1 MTFTHSNKDYQDSY
15 TRKKES
21 SEKRSIEMTI
31 TKEEYIALLKSR
43 PTLVCGYTNQPFVM
57 NKGTQDKM
65 YPEMDRIDPNKG
77 YIRGNIIFCARKVHK
92 LKTDYIENE
101 KSRKGIG
108 HGNICMLRS
117 IEKVLSMKSSLDKR
131 LQPYEDIFNK
141 VQERKQEVEQKVVK
155 AEQKVIK
162 QTEEEKQAKITQ
174 KFKEQ
179 QHFAK
184 YYHQKAEEFSKLGVV
199 MQISIKEM
207 RDILRITKDAITKE
221 PFENIW
227 DKHLWV
233 VDKTKPIT
241 RGNCKIVKL
250 STQESLD
257 HLSKGGSM
265 VLKTAMKN
273 LNKIL

>member
-1 MTFTHSNKDYQDSY
+1 MTKILTEESIKHAY
-15 TRKKES
+15 TRKATSCQSRLIDFSLSYEYYRALMKA
-21 SEKRSIEMTI
+21 RSTMVCFYSQKPFDMRKTGGDNYPSLERINNSKPYSVDNTV
-31 TKEEYIALLKSR
+31 LCSVRCNRLKA
-43 PTLVCGYTNQPFVM
+43 
-57 NKGTQDKM
+57 K
-65 YPEMDRIDPNKG
+65 
-77 YIRGNIIFCARKVHK
+77 
-92 LKTDYIENE
+92 YIEN
-101 KSRKGIG
+101 G
-108 HGNICMLRS
+108 H
-117 IEKVLSMKSSLDKR
+117 SMKGLSDSDIGMIQRIRKMDESNLPKEEGMKIYQEIFDKV
-131 LQPYEDIFNK
+131 E
-141 VQERKQEVEQKVVK
+141 ERKQEIEQKVKK

-162 QTEEEKQAKITQ
+162 QTEEEKQAKIAQ

-221 PFENIW
+221 PFNDIW

-257 HLSKGGSM
+257 HLAKGGSM

>member
-1 MTFTHSNKDYQDSY
+1 MNTLLDKDYEHAY
-15 TRKKES
+15 NRKKENS
-21 SEKRSIEMTI
+21 LSRGVGFHL
-31 TKEEYIALLKSR
+31 TKEEYIAIMKNREVL
-43 PTLVCGYTNQPFVM
+43 TCGYTQRKLVTHRGFDH
-57 NKGTQDKM
+57 QD
-65 YPEMDRIDPNKG
+65 YPEMDRIDPDKPYSKN
-77 YIRGNIIFCARKVHK
+77 NILFCCSYVHK
-92 LKTDYIENE
+92 LKTNYVELG
-101 KSRKGIG
+101 KSRKGLSHKDLCI
-108 HGNICMLRS
+108 LRS
-117 IEKVLSMKSSLDKR
+117 IDKVLNQPDILGER
-131 LQPYEDIFNK
+131 LKPYEVIYDR
-141 VQERKQEVEQKVVK
+141 VAQRKQEVEQKVKK

-162 QTEEEKQAKITQ
+162 QTEEEKQAKIAQ

-221 PFENIW
+221 PFNDIW

-233 VDKTKPIT
+233 VDKTRPVA
-241 RGNCKIVKL
+241 RGNILVCKL
-250 STQESLD
+250 NTQEALD
-257 HLSKGGSM
+257 HLSKGDSM

>member
-1 MTFTHSNKDYQDSY
+1 MTKILTEESIKHAFN
-15 TRKKES
+15 RKKDSCTKRLIDFSLSYDYYRALMKARSTMVCFYSQKPFDIRKTGGDNYPSLERIS
-21 SEKRSIEMTI
+21 SSDGYSPQNTVLCSVRCNR
-31 TKEEYIALLKSR
+31 LKA
-43 PTLVCGYTNQPFVM
+43 
-57 NKGTQDKM
+57 K
-65 YPEMDRIDPNKG
+65 
-77 YIRGNIIFCARKVHK
+77 
-92 LKTDYIENE
+92 YIENE
-101 KSRKGIG
+101 
-108 HGNICMLRS
+108 H
-117 IEKVLSMKSSLDKR
+117 SMKGLSDSDIGMIQRIRKMDESNLPKEEGMKIYQEIFDKV
-131 LQPYEDIFNK
+131 E
-141 VQERKQEVEQKVVK
+141 ERKQEVEQKVVK
-155 AEQKVIK
+155 EEQKVIK
-162 QTEEEKQAKITQ
+162 QTEEEKQAKIAQ

-221 PFENIW
+221 PFNDIW

-241 RGNCKIVKL
+241 RLNVKVCKKNVVD
-250 STQESLD
+250 SLD
-257 HLSKGGSM
+257 YLAKGDNI

>member
-21 SEKRSIEMTI
+21 SEKRGIEITI

-57 NKGTQDKM
+57 NKGSQDKM

-141 VQERKQEVEQKVVK
+141 VQERKQEVEQKAIK

-162 QTEEEKQAKITQ
+162 QTEEEKQDKIAQ
-174 KFKEQ
+174 KFKKQ
-179 QHFAK
+179 QEFAK
-184 YYHQKAEEFSKLGVV
+184 YYFEMSKEFEGVGQI
-199 MQISIKEM
+199 MQITTREM
-207 RDILRITKDAITKE
+207 RDILRITKDSVTGK
-221 PFENIW
+221 PFKTIW
-227 DKHLWV
+227 DRYLWV
-233 VDKTKPIT
+233 VDKSKPIT
-241 RGNCKIVKL
+241 KDNIKVMYHSTAMALDKI
-250 STQESLD
+250 SEGD
-257 HLSKGGSM
+257 NM
-265 VLKTAMKN
+265 ILKTAIKN

>member
-1 MTFTHSNKDYQDSY
+1 MTKILTEESIKHAY

-21 SEKRSIEMTI
+21 CAKRLIDFDLSYEYYRALMKSRSGMVCFYSQKPFDMRNTGGDNYPSLERISSSEGYTPENTVLCSVRCNRLKAKYVENGHSMKGLSDSDIGMIQRIRKMDDSSLP
-31 TKEEYIALLKSR
+31 KEEGMKIY
-43 PTLVCGYTNQPFVM
+43 Q
-57 NKGTQDKM
+57 
-65 YPEMDRIDPNKG
+65 E
-77 YIRGNIIFCARKVHK
+77 IF
-92 LKTDYIENE
+92 D
-101 KSRKGIG
+101 
-108 HGNICMLRS
+108 
-117 IEKVLSMKSSLDKR
+117 
-131 LQPYEDIFNK
+131 K
-141 VQERKQEVEQKVVK
+141 VQERKQEVEQKAKK
-155 AEQKVIK
+155 AAQKVVK
-162 QTEEEKQAKITQ
+162 QTEEEKQAKIAQ

-221 PFENIW
+221 PFDSIW

-241 RGNCKIVKL
+241 RSNVKIVKL

-265 VLKTAMKN
+265 ILKTAMKN